1 MSLISSLF
9 SRMTF
14 KCLCS
19 VFVGLVVVTMFSKIL
34 VLYGDAQDS
43 VSEMTAQF
51 TNSAPPNEKTLQ
63 NIARQLARES
73 EQLSK
78 IAPAAGR

>member
-1 MSLISSLF
+1 MFIISSLF

-34 VLYGDAQDS
+34 ALYGDAQDS
-43 VSEMTAQF
+43 VSQMTAQF
-51 TNSAPPNEKTLQ
+51 TSSPQSEKNLQ

-73 EQLSK
+73 EQMSN
-78 IAPAAGR
+78 IAPAAGQ